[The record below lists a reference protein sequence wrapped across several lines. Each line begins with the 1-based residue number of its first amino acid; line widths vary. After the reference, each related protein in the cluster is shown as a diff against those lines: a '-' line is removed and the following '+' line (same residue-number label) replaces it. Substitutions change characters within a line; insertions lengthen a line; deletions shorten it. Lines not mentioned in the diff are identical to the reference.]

1 MIVLEETTLSIRQAA
16 FHLSPLTKVIDS
28 LVMRL
33 LPALLFIILAA
44 NASGR
49 PTMAEVVAQT
59 ENAFS
64 ARCLEIG
71 IRDSF
76 LEYFAPDAIHF
87 DPEPRLARPDL
98 EREASP
104 TNVRLSWEPRIVRVA
119 NTGQLAI
126 STGPYVLQTQDGKS
140 SSGYFLSMWKRQSDG
155 AWKVVADIGVPA
167 PPAADL
173 SSDFRP
179 DQIDDEVGQLS
190 DLLTFEREQFGR
202 DSDLGQI
209 YRAIGSEE
217 TVFERMGE
225 PLLTG
230 TAGYAALLSAQKD
243 KRTKLAQTGG
253 YVSGNLGFIYG
264 TQSTEKSSV
273 GYLRVWIL
281 RQSHWR
287 LIFEV
292 VAEALGE

>member
-1 MIVLEETTLSIRQAA
+1 MRDSRVL
-16 FHLSPLTKVIDS
+16 
-28 LVMRL
+28 RL
-33 LPALLFIILAA
+33 LPALLFITFAG

-98 EREASP
+98 EREASS
-104 TNVRLSWEPRIVRVA
+104 TKVRLSWEPRIVRVA
-119 NTGQLAI
+119 NTGQLAV
-126 STGPYVLQTQDGKS
+126 STGPYVLQTQNGKS
-140 SSGYFLSMWKRQSDG
+140 SSGYFLSMWKRQVDG
-155 AWKVVADIGVPA
+155 AWKVVADIGVSA
-167 PPAADL
+167 PPPTDL
-173 SSDFRP
+173 SSDFQR
-179 DQIDDEVGQLS
+179 DRVDDEVGQLS
-190 DLLTFEREQFGR
+190 DLSTFEREQFDR
-202 DSDLGQI
+202 DSDLGEI

-230 TAGYAALLSAQKD
+230 TDGYAAFLSAQKD

-253 YVSGNLGFIYG
+253 YVSGNLGFTYG
-264 TQSTEKSSV
+264 TQSNEKSSV

-281 RQSHWR
+281 SQSHWR
-287 LIFEV
+287 LFIDV
-292 VAEALGE
+292 VAAGLGE